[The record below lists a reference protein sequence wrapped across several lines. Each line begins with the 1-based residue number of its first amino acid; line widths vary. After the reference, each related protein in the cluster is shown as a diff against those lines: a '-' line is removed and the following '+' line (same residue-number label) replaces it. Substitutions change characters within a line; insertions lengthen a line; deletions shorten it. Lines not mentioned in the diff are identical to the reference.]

1 MGDIKQ
7 LLNSADLH
15 GNTPIMMAAKYA
27 SKGIIMLLLD
37 NMEVGILKSESTQ
50 KIRIYYD
57 IQVDLEAVDNMG
69 RNVSYMIR

>member
-7 LLNSADLH
+7 LLNCTDLH

-50 KIRIYYD
+50 KILIYYD